1 MAYSLKKGDQ
11 SNYEVV
17 ITFTEENKKKEKMHV
32 LQHFQQTLNVSGFR
46 KGHVPLDIVE
56 KQVSPES
63 LDMEIEEHIINHE
76 IQNIIKENETIKFI
90 GEPYGYKKDQKDDT
104 ITITLNIDVF
114 PELTIDGEK
123 WKKEKVEKI
132 EVKVEPEEIENAFL
146 NLKRNYADYQET
158 DILEKDTV
166 SKIGM
171 EFLDKE
177 GNVQEKGSVYVGNE
191 EFTEDKFWKDTFEG
205 KKKDETIE
213 VKYNEKKLPKT
224 VLAKEGKEIEKIR
237 FTIKD
242 IKKQIFPEFNK
253 ENIEKF
259 FGKDAGVSNEEDIR
273 QHIEKTIREEKY
285 YQQLAQNTEKYIQAI
300 QGKGVSIVV
309 PETVINQEFKSRL
322 ESLEKRMGSKE
333 KVKEYIN
340 SLSEEDAKNFINEIR
355 KAAKDSLEKYF
366 ILTEITRQLGIEIDW
381 GKDEDFGIE
390 KKLYAYFNGESSE
403 ETSNKKSSKKK
414 TEEDNNEDEEKAPKK
429 ARKTTKKED

>member
-1 MAYSLKKGDQ
+1 MMAYSLKKGDQ

-146 NLKRNYADYQET
+146 NLKRNYADYQDT

-166 SKIGM
+166 
-171 EFLDKE
+171 
-177 GNVQEKGSVYVGNE
+177 
-191 EFTEDKFWKDTFEG
+191 
-205 KKKDETIE
+205 
-213 VKYNEKKLPKT
+213 
-224 VLAKEGKEIEKIR
+224 
-237 FTIKD
+237 
-242 IKKQIFPEFNK
+242 
-253 ENIEKF
+253 
-259 FGKDAGVSNEEDIR
+259 
-273 QHIEKTIREEKY
+273 
-285 YQQLAQNTEKYIQAI
+285 
-300 QGKGVSIVV
+300 
-309 PETVINQEFKSRL
+309 
-322 ESLEKRMGSKE
+322 
-333 KVKEYIN
+333 
-340 SLSEEDAKNFINEIR
+340 
-355 KAAKDSLEKYF
+355 
-366 ILTEITRQLGIEIDW
+366 
-381 GKDEDFGIE
+381 
-390 KKLYAYFNGESSE
+390 
-403 ETSNKKSSKKK
+403 
-414 TEEDNNEDEEKAPKK
+414 
-429 ARKTTKKED
+429 